1 MWSELQRLLF
11 LSPLHQL
18 PMRKSRLR
26 RRLLVLL
33 PSTWNDVH
41 SQSSSLNVDLSDSE
55 MMEQTLQ
62 AQSEPRSLTEIK
74 KRSAWHLC
82 VKSALSVLAAL
93 TALSAFDTTPSLAA
107 SVNISCVQDYT
118 TGECTDVGDSANR
131 AVNVNVVAGGGGGGG
146 TSSTFGAA
154 FPATGTAAGF
164 SDGTNMQPGRTVD
177 ADTGAG
183 TVNVQGVNLLKR
195 AAGGP
200 VEAGTAADPLRIDPT
215 GTTPQPVTGTFF
227 QATQPVSGTVTADTE
242 LPAAA
247 VLTDANANPTT
258 PIIGSATLGFNGATF
273 ERVRTQGDTTDA
285 VATEACCH
293 IATTSHSYGYN
304 GATWDRLRSST
315 ANGLVVDA
323 SRIVG
328 ALPVGANV
336 IGALTA
342 NQSVNLNQVAGTGTV
357 NGGLAGSLAI
367 GGTGANNAAITQ
379 NPDLIGCESLTYGT
393 QPTAST
399 TGNLR
404 RVACTTEGAIATTP
418 GHNRFSCFVQAVTVT
433 TQCQAAPAAG
443 LRAYILSVA
452 LSNQAATVQTLD
464 IIFGTGA
471 NCVTAP
477 TALTHKWQFGTVATT
492 TSPFEVSH
500 TFLSPLVPT
509 AANAICVRPSAAT
522 AFGATIT
529 GYIAP

>member
-1 MWSELQRLLF
+1 MWTGLQNSLSQFLL
-11 LSPLHQL
+11 PRL

-26 RRLLVLL
+26 RWLLVLL

-41 SQSSSLNVDLSDSE
+41 SQSSSLSVDRFDSE
-55 MMEQTLQ
+55 TMEQTPRALL
-62 AQSEPRSLTEIK
+62 APRSSTET
-74 KRSAWHLC
+74 KRRLAWRRC
-82 VKSALSVLAAL
+82 VKLSLFVLAGL
-93 TALSAFDTTPSLAA
+93 TGLSAFATTPSFSAT
-107 SVNISCVQDYT
+107 VNVSCFKDYA
-118 TGECTDVGDSANR
+118 TGECVDVGDSATGTIKTSVIG
-131 AVNVNVVAGGGGGGG
+131 ASGG

-164 SDGTNMQPGRTVD
+164 SDGTPNMRPGFAVD
-177 ADTGAG
+177 VDTGAG
-183 TVNVQGVNLLKR
+183 VQYAQGVNLIFR
-195 AAGGP
+195 SAGGP
-200 VEAGTAADPLRIDPT
+200 IEAGVAANPLRVDPT

-227 QATQPVSGTVTADTE
+227 QATQPVSG
-242 LPAAA
+242 P
-247 VLTDANANPTT
+247 LTDAQLRATPVPVSGTVTTT
-258 PIIGSATLGFNGATF
+258 PPANASTNVAQFGGNAVVTGTGASGLGIPRVTVANDSTIILGTGAAT
-273 ERVRTQGDTTDA
+273 
-285 VATEACCH
+285 
-293 IATTSHSYGYN
+293 
-304 GATWDRLRSST
+304 
-315 ANGLVVDA
+315 
-323 SRIVG
+323 
-328 ALPVGANV
+328 

-342 NQSVNLNQVAGTGTV
+342 NQSVNLAQVGGTATV